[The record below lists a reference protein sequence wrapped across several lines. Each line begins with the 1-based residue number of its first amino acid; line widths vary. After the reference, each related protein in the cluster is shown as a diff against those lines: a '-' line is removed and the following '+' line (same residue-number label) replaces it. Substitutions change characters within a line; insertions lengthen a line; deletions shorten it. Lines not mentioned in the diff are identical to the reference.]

1 MGANCCTP
9 SKANQGT
16 TEVPPFKTEDRRQTL
31 ESQQTGTG
39 IDSRIPSENNDKGF
53 TYSESQQQ
61 KFPEAK
67 FYPPNEESKF
77 SAVEAVA
84 AKVLNE
90 IANSNVS
97 EDSGREASV
106 SDMVTKKIS
115 EDLEKT
121 YENDQKGEEKVEMIQ
136 AIVDKIKED
145 LQKDEVDD
153 VRAKSMIVDE
163 I

>member
-1 MGANCCTP
+1 M
-9 SKANQGT
+9 
-16 TEVPPFKTEDRRQTL
+16 
-31 ESQQTGTG
+31 
-39 IDSRIPSENNDKGF
+39 
-53 TYSESQQQ
+53 
-61 KFPEAK
+61 
-67 FYPPNEESKF
+67 
-77 SAVEAVA
+77 A
-84 AKVLNE
+84 AKVLSE

-106 SDMVTKKIS
+106 SDMLTKKIS
-115 EDLEKT
+115 DDVEMT
-121 YENDQKGEEKVEMIQ
+121 YEDDQKAEEKVEMIQ